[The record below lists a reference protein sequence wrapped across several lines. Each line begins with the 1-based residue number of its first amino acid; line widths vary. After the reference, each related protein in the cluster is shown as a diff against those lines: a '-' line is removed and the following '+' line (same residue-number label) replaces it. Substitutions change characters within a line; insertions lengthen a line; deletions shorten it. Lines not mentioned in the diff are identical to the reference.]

1 MSEVSEKIKQKLV
14 LLPDSPGVYIMKN
27 SGGKIIYVG
36 KAKILK
42 NRVRSYFSGTP
53 VDVKTRELVTKI
65 ADFEYIL
72 TKTEEQALVLESNL
86 IKKHRPKYNISLKDD
101 KKYPFIK
108 ITINEPFP
116 RMFVT
121 RDLQKDNSRYF
132 GPYTDARAMKQTL
145 RLMQWIFPLR
155 TCKRK
160 FKDDKQ
166 IFQRACMN
174 YQLGKCFAPC
184 IGKIK
189 KEDYSKIIT
198 NAINFLNGRNKQVVD
213 NLHIEMK
220 EKSQQ
225 MQFEEAAKIRDR
237 IEDIQKLNRARNM
250 YFTDE
255 KNRDVIGIYRED
267 KQAAV
272 AVLKILSGKL
282 LNKEIYSLDNV
293 EGSRL
298 SEQMEAFLKQ
308 YYSQKTKNLPFRIL
322 LQIKPDD
329 YKTINRWLRNKLI
342 IPQRGEKKILI
353 TIAKENAFNYLEEQ
367 KLKYL
372 RKSNRTIYPI
382 KELKDKLSLKK
393 LPRKMICLDISTIQ
407 GSDTVSSLVFFENGK
422 PKKKNY
428 RHFIIK
434 TVVGQDDFACLAETM
449 QRYLKKI
456 EEQEKPDLIIIDGG
470 KGQLSS
476 AYKILGGMKISGI
489 EMISLAKRLEEV
501 YVPGSKQSI
510 ILPRSSAA
518 LRILINLR
526 DEAHRFA
533 ITFHRKKRGKRTLQ
547 SELDK
552 IKGVGISTRFLLLKE
567 FGSVK
572 NLKKSSVEDMMHIKG
587 IGRKTAEKILAEL
600 K

>member
-1 MSEVSEKIKQKLV
+1 MSEVSKKIIQKLV
-14 LLPDSPGVYIMKN
+14 LLPDSPGVYLMKN

-65 ADFEYIL
+65 SDFEYIL
-72 TKTEEQALVLESNL
+72 TITEEQALVLESNL

-116 RMFVT
+116 RMIVT

-145 RLMQWIFPLR
+145 RLMEWIFPLR

-160 FKDDKQ
+160 IIDGKPIFK
-166 IFQRACMN
+166 RACMN

-220 EKSQQ
+220 EKSGQ

-255 KNRDVIGIYRED
+255 RNRDVIGIYRED

-272 AVLKILSGKL
+272 AILKILSGKL

-308 YYSQKTKNLPFRIL
+308 YYFQKIENLPFRIL

-329 YKTINRWLRNKLI
+329 YETINRWLRNKLI
-342 IPQRGEKKILI
+342 IPQRGEKKVLI

-434 TVVGQDDFACLAETM
+434 TVKGQDDFACLAETM
-449 QRYLKKI
+449 QRYLRKI
-456 EEQEKPDLIIIDGG
+456 DEQEKPDLIVIDGG

-476 AYKILGGMKISGI
+476 AYKILDGMKISGI

-501 YVPGSKQSI
+501 YVPGNQQSI
-510 ILPRSSAA
+510 ILPRSSSA

-572 NLKKSSVEDMMHIKG
+572 NLKKSSVENMMHIKG

>member
-1 MSEVSEKIKQKLV
+1 MSEVSKKIIQKLV
-14 LLPDSPGVYIMKN
+14 LLPDSPGVYLMKN

-65 ADFEYIL
+65 SDFEYIL
-72 TKTEEQALVLESNL
+72 TITEEQALVLESNL

-116 RMFVT
+116 RMIVT

-145 RLMQWIFPLR
+145 RLMEWIFPLR

-160 FKDDKQ
+160 IIDGKPIFK
-166 IFQRACMN
+166 RACMN

-220 EKSQQ
+220 EKSGQ

-237 IEDIQKLNRARNM
+237 IENIQKLNRARNM

-293 EGSRL
+293 EGSKL
-298 SEQMEAFLKQ
+298 SEQMGAFLKQ
-308 YYSQKTKNLPFRIL
+308 YYFQKIENLPFRIL

-329 YKTINRWLRNKLI
+329 YETINRWLRNKLI
-342 IPQRGEKKILI
+342 IPQRGEKKVLI
-353 TIAKENAFNYLEEQ
+353 TIA
-367 KLKYL
+367 
-372 RKSNRTIYPI
+372 
-382 KELKDKLSLKK
+382 
-393 LPRKMICLDISTIQ
+393 
-407 GSDTVSSLVFFENGK
+407 
-422 PKKKNY
+422 
-428 RHFIIK
+428 
-434 TVVGQDDFACLAETM
+434 
-449 QRYLKKI
+449 
-456 EEQEKPDLIIIDGG
+456 
-470 KGQLSS
+470 
-476 AYKILGGMKISGI
+476 
-489 EMISLAKRLEEV
+489 
-501 YVPGSKQSI
+501 
-510 ILPRSSAA
+510 
-518 LRILINLR
+518 
-526 DEAHRFA
+526 
-533 ITFHRKKRGKRTLQ
+533 
-547 SELDK
+547 
-552 IKGVGISTRFLLLKE
+552 
-567 FGSVK
+567 
-572 NLKKSSVEDMMHIKG
+572 
-587 IGRKTAEKILAEL
+587 
-600 K
+600 